1 MGSDTPRVLVWAT
14 FFVVELHT
22 CLRDSEEH
30 RSLRFSNFSCY
41 SSPERWVYVE
51 NCSENRQ
58 GHLSHLLHKEV
69 LIYQCPDTGNRC
81 PVKILDEY
89 HARVPPA
96 ATEEDAAFYL
106 CPLPGTPVANVCFAK
121 QPIGK
126 QPLTYQSSYLLRPSA
141 PTKASN
147 HVKTFQNLD
156 FQQCICCCHVSSLH
170 WLE

>member
-1 MGSDTPRVLVWAT
+1 MSNILCGR
-14 FFVVELHT
+14 LHT
-22 CLRDSEEH
+22 CLRGSEEH

-58 GHLSHLLHKEV
+58 GDLSHLLHKEV
-69 LIYQCPDTGNRC
+69 LIYQCPDTGNHC

-89 HARVPPA
+89 HARV

-126 QPLTYQSSYLLRPSA
+126 HLLSS
-141 PTKASN
+141 T
-147 HVKTFQNLD
+147 VKTACEEAQVHGKTN
-156 FQQCICCCHVSSLH
+156 HSL
-170 WLE
+170 